1 MHRSTVHINMVLSTG
16 STSLSDSEIILATL
30 IRLPLGMADT
40 CLNRRAKVKCF
51 IEMIA
56 YSLIDHQNI

>member
-1 MHRSTVHINMVLSTG
+1 MVLSTG
-16 STSLSDSEIILATL
+16 STSLSDSEIVLATL